1 VRSALRAPTPNTQKH
16 HAQQQ
21 LMSSVLRVPTSSP
34 CMQNLRQTVLGNAK
48 RRHIPVSPVQ
58 SFTNIRNTSIAEL
71 PLDFSDSQ
79 VSFANEAQERDMFG
93 LRNWEWAGIS
103 LFIRAGKDVVL
114 TVFVRVCVCRRLCA
128 RARERIWSVRAMHR
142 CMDM

>member
-1 VRSALRAPTPNTQKH
+1 
-16 HAQQQ
+16 
-21 LMSSVLRVPTSSP
+21 
-34 CMQNLRQTVLGNAK
+34 MQNLLQTVLGNAK

-58 SFTNIRNTSIAEL
+58 PFTNIRNTNIAGL

-79 VSFANEAQERDMFG
+79 VSFAHEAHKRDMFC

-103 LFIRAGKDVVL
+103 LFIRAEKDVVE

-128 RARERIWSVRAMHR
+128 CARERIWSVRAMHR